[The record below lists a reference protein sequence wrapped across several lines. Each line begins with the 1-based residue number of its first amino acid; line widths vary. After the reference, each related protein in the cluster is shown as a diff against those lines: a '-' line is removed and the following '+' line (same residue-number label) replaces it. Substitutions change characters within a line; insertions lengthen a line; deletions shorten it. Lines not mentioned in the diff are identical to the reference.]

1 MGAQGTQKGLG
12 PKLVLDTGALI
23 AAERADG
30 KVAAMVEEAQELGG
44 HIVVP
49 ASVLAQ
55 VWRGGPR
62 SARVARLIDGSVV
75 DVLDEDR
82 AKEVGRRL
90 GKRERDDVVD
100 AHVVCC
106 AVERLAAILTSDLR
120 DAEALSGPDES
131 LGFVEV

>member
-1 MGAQGTQKGLG
+1 M
-12 PKLVLDTGALI
+12 I
-23 AAERADG
+23 AAERDDG
-30 KVAAMVEEAQELGG
+30 KVAAMIEEAHDLGG
-44 HIVVP
+44 HTVVP

-55 VWRGGPR
+55 VWRGGPK

-90 GKRERDDVVD
+90 GKRERADIAD

-106 AVERLAAILTSDLR
+106 AVERLAAILTSDLG
-120 DAEALSGPDES
+120 DAEALMEPGES
-131 LGFVEV
+131 VGLVGV